1 MEEKGIYF
9 AHSLIFFPRDE
20 LLGGFK
26 KKNVFSILASTLHSL
41 WQLSKNVSLNVLEA
55 ALEDYSI

>member
-9 AHSLIFFPRDE
+9 AHSLIFFPGDK

-26 KKNVFSILASTLHSL
+26 KKNVFPILANTLHSL
-41 WQLSKNVSLNVLEA
+41 RQLSKNISLNVLEA